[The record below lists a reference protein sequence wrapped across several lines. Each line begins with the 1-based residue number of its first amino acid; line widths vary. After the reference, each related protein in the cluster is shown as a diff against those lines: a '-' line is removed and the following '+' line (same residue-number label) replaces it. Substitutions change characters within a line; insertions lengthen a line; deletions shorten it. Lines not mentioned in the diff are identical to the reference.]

1 LKFKDKA
8 MYYVLAHS
16 QPQADEDTCQEVE
29 LFIEAENLLIGDER
43 QSEKMLSINSVL
55 VREGFAER
63 TCPLT
68 AVPVTGSGCPVQ
80 SDDFCNVS
88 ILKAHLRN
96 KCTDRASSKLLEEL
110 FDTAADNG
118 HSAQSKSSPQDSRSA
133 AKDSASSKRINYSS
147 DKLNILVEGVKVSM
161 SNSPCLQGV

>member
-1 LKFKDKA
+1 
-8 MYYVLAHS
+8 MYYVLAQS

-43 QSEKMLSINSVL
+43 QSEKMLSINSML

-68 AVPVTGSGCPVQ
+68 TVPVTGSGCPVSVQ
-80 SDDFCNVS
+80 PDDFCNIS

-110 FDTAADNG
+110 FDTAVDND
-118 HSAQSKSSPQDSRSA
+118 HSAHSKSSPGTQGSRSA
-133 AKDSASSKRINYSS
+133 AKDSDCSKRINYSS
-147 DKLNILVEGVKVSM
+147 DKLNILVEGIKVSM
-161 SNSPCLQGV
+161 INSPCLRVA